1 MYFLYFQS
9 YKSIEPI
16 SLVNN
21 HFLFVF
27 NSDHSI
33 DNEDEFVITV
43 PNEGQKEFI
52 RQKFGSVIKA
62 MFNDMV
68 RHVKYV
74 NECLYESV
82 EYLPEKYDTVIKLP
96 GKRNASRA
104 KKILADYGLLFGF
117 YEDSINIYRSIIESC
132 KKNTDYLFL
141 GGIYEGLA
149 AINYHSNH
157 ITDVVNNLN
166 DALKYYI
173 KINVNSIYISV
184 LLI

>member
-1 MYFLYFQS
+1 
-9 YKSIEPI
+9 
-16 SLVNN
+16 
-21 HFLFVF
+21 
-27 NSDHSI
+27 
-33 DNEDEFVITV
+33 
-43 PNEGQKEFI
+43 
-52 RQKFGSVIKA
+52 

-74 NECLYESV
+74 NECLNESV

-96 GKRNASRA
+96 GKRNSSRA

-117 YEDSINIYRSIIESC
+117 YEDSLNIYRSIIESC
-132 KKNTDYLFL
+132 KRNTDYLFL

-166 DALKYYI
+166 EALKYYI

-184 LLI
+184 LLIYYIVCI

>member
-1 MYFLYFQS
+1 
-9 YKSIEPI
+9 
-16 SLVNN
+16 
-21 HFLFVF
+21 
-27 NSDHSI
+27 
-33 DNEDEFVITV
+33 
-43 PNEGQKEFI
+43 
-52 RQKFGSVIKA
+52 